1 MTRFKEYIRSKGLP
15 LDIDVDENS
24 EYISFVNVGVETDN
38 LVVVISSYVMD
49 PEIYIILRNG
59 QIKERRKVGSKI
71 ILDDVSICPQVVF
84 NIRKEQ

>member
-1 MTRFKEYIRSKGLP
+1 MTRFKQYIRSKNFP

-24 EYISFVNVGVETDN
+24 EYISFVSVGVESDN

-59 QIKERRKVGSKI
+59 QIKERRKVGSEI
-71 ILDDVSICPQVVF
+71 VLDDVTHLFASRV
-84 NIRKEQ
+84 

>member
-1 MTRFKEYIRSKGLP
+1 MTRFKEYIRSKNLP

-38 LVVVISSYVMD
+38 LIVVISSYVMD

-59 QIKERRKVGSKI
+59 QIKERRKVGSEI
-71 ILDDVSICPQVVF
+71 VLDDVTHLFASRV
-84 NIRKEQ
+84 